1 LQNNHFIKVFH
12 SFFDTDENDLVNFYI
27 IMEFAEKG
35 DLLSYFI
42 KKCKEQNTIVPESEI
57 WRICKFISE
66 GLAILHEKNIIHRDI
81 KP

>member
-1 LQNNHFIKVFH
+1 
-12 SFFDTDENDLVNFYI
+12 
-27 IMEFAEKG
+27 MEFAEKG

>member
-1 LQNNHFIKVFH
+1 MQNNHFIKVYH

-57 WRICKFISE
+57 WRICKSISE